1 MAQGP
6 RDGARDDVGAVAI
19 RQYGKYF
26 LVKKLAEGGM
36 AEIFLAK
43 QLGVERF
50 EKNVVVKRMLAHL
63 SGVQD
68 FVSMFLDEAR
78 LAATLAHHNVVQ
90 ILDLGLEEG
99 CYFIAMEY
107 LAGEDFSTVIRAAAK
122 RGKYVPLSV
131 VMKVVADAAHG
142 LNFAHEV
149 VDAKGNK
156 LNIVHRDVSPSNIF
170 VTYNGQVK
178 MLDFGIA
185 KAESRVTNTTA
196 GIVKGKYQYMSPE
209 QASSM
214 PVDRRSDV
222 YSLGVC
228 LYEAVTNT
236 RPFARE
242 SDLAIL
248 NAVLRNEYRPPLEV
262 RPDLPLEVVQ
272 IITKALSPVPETRY
286 QSALELATDI
296 ETFLRSHSTASNGKA
311 LGHYMSEF
319 FGDERVQS
327 KTRIDTLDELQTKA
341 GMTPA
346 STVETTTNGHQTYPE
361 VPIVLTGIGASPAE
375 STKPEGGT
383 SAALPRSVVEARKS
397 NRSTLLAIAGAVLFG
412 VLATVI
418 ALKLLAK
425 PEAPMVNDPVVDS
438 GPKVVTPPF
447 PTAVSGAD
455 AGPDVQGADAGP
467 VQVTVPDV
475 ADAGAAPAIKK
486 PPPGPTTLTTS
497 TIVGVVRKN
506 SAALYKCFKEFEADL
521 PEASGTI
528 NLTFTIG
535 SSGKVEDA
543 HSAMPGKSVGR
554 CLESRMRAI
563 RFPAHV
569 DKEVTATLPLQ
580 YQRGR

>member
-6 RDGARDDVGAVAI
+6 EDGARDPIGTVSI

-43 QLGVERF
+43 QIGVERF

-78 LAATLAHHNVVQ
+78 LAATLAHPNVVQ

-122 RGKYVPLSV
+122 RGSYVPLNV
-131 VMKVVADAAHG
+131 VLKVVADAAHG

-149 VDAKGNK
+149 VDTKGQK

-196 GIVKGKYQYMSPE
+196 GVVKGKYQYMSPE
-209 QASSM
+209 QASSG

-228 LYEAVTNT
+228 LYEAVTNS

-242 SDLAIL
+242 SDLAVL
-248 NAVLRNEYRPPLEV
+248 NAVLKNEYRAPLEM
-262 RPDLPLEVVQ
+262 RPDLPIEVVQ
-272 IITKALSPVPETRY
+272 IIVKALSPIAETRY
-286 QSALELATDI
+286 QSAAELANDI
-296 ETFLRSHSTASNGKA
+296 EQYLRATTSVSNGKA
-311 LGHYMSEF
+311 LQQYMVEF

-327 KTRIDTLDELQTKA
+327 KTRIDSLEELKTKA
-341 GMTPA
+341 GITP
-346 STVETTTNGHQTYPE
+346 SSSGPTTFPE
-361 VPIVLTGIGASPAE
+361 VPIVLTGIS
-375 STKPEGGT
+375 STINTKPEHGT
-383 SAALPRSVVEARKS
+383 AAAVVPKSIVEWRRKRTKTLAFSVTAALALGIVGTVMALRPWAQVEQPEVV
-397 NRSTLLAIAGAVLFG
+397 
-412 VLATVI
+412 
-418 ALKLLAK
+418 
-425 PEAPMVNDPVVDS
+425 
-438 GPKVVTPPF
+438 
-447 PTAVSGAD
+447 
-455 AGPDVQGADAGP
+455 
-467 VQVTVPDV
+467 
-475 ADAGAAPAIKK
+475 DAGAAPVVAPQPIVDAGEAPVAVVFDAGLAEVVDAGAPAIIKR
-486 PPPGPTTLTTS
+486 PVQQGPVVLS
-497 TIVGVVRKN
+497 TAMILGVVRKN
-506 SAALYKCFKEFEADL
+506 SGGFYKCFEQYSSDL
-521 PEASGTI
+521 PDDQGTMEI
-528 NLTFTIG
+528 TFVIA
-535 SSGKVEDA
+535 SSGKVA
-543 HSAMPGKSVGR
+543 SASSAMPNKPVGKCV
-554 CLESRMRAI
+554 EERMRALK
-563 RFPAHV
+563 FPPHV
-569 DKEVTATLPLQ
+569 DKQVTATLPLQ
-580 YQRGR
+580 YQRSH

>member
-1 MAQGP
+1 MVESPSDG
-6 RDGARDDVGAVAI
+6 RDPIGTVSI

-43 QLGVERF
+43 QIGVERF

-63 SGVQD
+63 SGIQD

-78 LAATLAHHNVVQ
+78 LAATLAHPNVVQ

-122 RGKYVPLSV
+122 RGEYLPLGV
-131 VMKVVADAAHG
+131 VLKVVADAAHG

-149 VDAKGNK
+149 TDAKGQP

-196 GIVKGKYQYMSPE
+196 GVVKGKYQYMSPE
-209 QASSM
+209 QASSG

-242 SDLAIL
+242 SDLAVL
-248 NAVLRNEYRPPLEV
+248 NAVLRNEYRPPLAV
-262 RPDLPLEVVQ
+262 RPDLPLEIVQ
-272 IITKALSPVPETRY
+272 IICKALSPLAETRY
-286 QSALELATDI
+286 QSAAEFASDLEQFMRTTTLA
-296 ETFLRSHSTASNGKA
+296 AANGKA
-311 LGHYMSEF
+311 LSQYMVSF

-327 KTRIDTLDELQTKA
+327 KTRIDSLEELKTRA
-341 GMTPA
+341 GMAPSSSSPTL
-346 STVETTTNGHQTYPE
+346 PE
-361 VPIVLTGIGASPAE
+361 MPIIVTGIS
-375 STKPEGGT
+375 SSVDTDPETGT
-383 SAALPRSVVEARKS
+383 SALLPKSVVEWRRKRTS
-397 NRSTLLAIAGAVLFG
+397 TLALTIAATLTVGIVGTLLAIRPWAGRADPPAAVDAGL
-412 VLATVI
+412 VSV
-418 ALKLLAK
+418 
-425 PEAPMVNDPVVDS
+425 
-438 GPKVVTPPF
+438 VVTPPDS
-447 PTAVSGAD
+447 VVD
-455 AGPDVQGADAGP
+455 AGGVVTPA
-467 VQVTVPDV
+467 QV
-475 ADAGAAPAIKK
+475 DAGAEPIKK
-486 PPPGPTTLTTS
+486 PLTSAAPVVLS
-497 TIVGVVRKN
+497 TAMILGVVRKH
-506 SAALYKCFKEFEADL
+506 SATFYKCFDQYNADL
-521 PEASGTI
+521 PSAQGT
-528 NLTFTIG
+528 LEVTFVIT
-535 SSGKVEDA
+535 SSGKVS
-543 HSAMPGKSVGR
+543 SATVSALADSPVGH
-554 CLESRMRAI
+554 CLEERMRAL

-569 DKEVTATLPLQ
+569 DKQVTATLPLQ
-580 YQRGR
+580 YQRRR